1 MTANIITV
9 IAVVAG
15 IAWLGMLFVSAI
27 RNRGGEEVSPNLRPG
42 IDDERIETRRLEGGQ
57 KAAIA
62 FSAFLAISLPLYFLT
77 EPARQQGFVDEFA
90 EASITRGEHIVEEFA
105 CFSCH
110 GPEGSG
116 GVAPYVEKRSG
127 VTVSWAAPS
136 LNDVFFRYDEDEVNF
151 WVTYGRGNTPMP
163 AWGVPGGGPLNEEQ
177 VIDVVNYLKTIQI
190 SQPEALGE
198 VEPGISAAL
207 GTLEGADATVEAASL
222 TQSQVVADIE
232 SAPADAELLV
242 PLATTSR
249 EVLDGAGTGLDTDA
263 DGLSDAAET
272 ELSAL
277 SQEAVEGFRI
287 MEPVTLDPETP
298 DAELADE
305 ALAALQAASETD
317 PIVLNYV
324 AAIESAL
331 EGGAVDP
338 AVGLSA
344 AALTEIEETRA
355 AAEAA
360 GIEVPGVVEDL
371 DGANELA
378 AALEA
383 ATAAEEPIEAATE
396 LLATT
401 TAAIEDGSDPDGD
414 GLSTGAENDITT
426 QIEAAITAT
435 TPSEITLIA
444 LDPTNPASV
453 GGEPDSATASGFVG
467 SLEGLASQLTVA
479 TNNQETLLET
489 EGAGLDFLEESLEAQ
504 LYSMDFDGVAEAM
517 GSSVEEAERA
527 VGLFNSNCARCH
539 TAGFSAGVPYT
550 QEAGSG
556 GFGPAL
562 WDGRPTVQFGEATAE
577 PADDLLLQFL
587 IRGSEA
593 ETPYGLNGFGSGR
606 MPAFGPSLSMEDVE
620 LLARYLRGGN
630 LDGKEGVSVL
640 P

>member
-15 IAWLGMLFVSAI
+15 IAWLGMLFISAI

-42 IDDERIETRRLEGGQ
+42 IDDEQIETRRLEGGQ

-360 GIEVPGVVEDL
+360 GIESPGVVEDL

-414 GLSTGAENDITT
+414 GLSTGAENAITT
-426 QIEAAITAT
+426 QVEAAITAT
-435 TPSEITLIA
+435 TPSEITLIT

-453 GGEPDSATASGFVG
+453 GGEPDAATASGFVG

-479 TNNQETLLET
+479 TNNQETLLEA

-504 LYSMDFDGVAEAM
+504 LYSIDFDGVAEAM

-562 WDGRPTVQFGEATAE
+562 WDGRPTVQFGEATEE

-587 IRGSEA
+587 VRGSEA

-606 MPAFGPSLSMEDVE
+606 MPAFGPSLGMDDID